1 MDRVLL
7 YIQIILMKKDFGKGE
22 KESSKKNQKK
32 KKIKRKNLTNQFCP
46 NEYTLIILN

>member
-1 MDRVLL
+1 MDKVLL

-22 KESSKKNQKK
+22 RELFKRNQKK
-32 KKIKRKNLTNQFCP
+32 KKIKRKNLINQFCP